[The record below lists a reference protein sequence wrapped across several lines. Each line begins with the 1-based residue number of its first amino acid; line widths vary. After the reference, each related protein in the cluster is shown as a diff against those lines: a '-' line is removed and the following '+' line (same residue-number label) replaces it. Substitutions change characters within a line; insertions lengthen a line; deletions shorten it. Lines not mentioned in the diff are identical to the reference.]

1 MSKSIILIIF
11 ILLAQTITAQ
21 QVRMEASA
29 IESLRTNVKEVA
41 GSTKTIISDFI
52 QVKEM
57 KMLKENLISKGKFYF
72 KKEKSLRWEYLSPYS
87 YLIIIRDDRIAI
99 KDEDKINRFDLKTN
113 QLFLEINRVILGSI
127 QGTLLYDEVNFK
139 PAFYQSRDAYL
150 VRLQTL
156 NQKLKKSLPAIII
169 SFDKTDY
176 SVSRVEMLE
185 AGDDQTVITFT
196 NKKMNVPVDDE
207 KFQIR

>member
-29 IESLRTNVKEVA
+29 IESLRTHVKEVA

-150 VRLQTL
+150 VQLQTL

-169 SFDKTDY
+169 SFDKNDY

-185 AGDDQTVITFT
+185 TGDDRTVITFT